1 MHKPISFRSGVN
13 PGDVLAVGG
22 LCLVAAGISWSNFL
36 VSNGVILMG
45 LSVPLARADDPG
57 GRLLSTVWRRDLS
70 ALLADPLLRAFWL
83 CFFSVLASGLWSEH
97 LKDWK
102 GFSQMQLPFLL
113 TPVVFQG
120 RREVL
125 NRWLGRVLYLF
136 LGAAVATSLWVL
148 SDFVQHQ
155 QEYLHGLLKGK
166 PIVHHIS
173 HIRYSMITALATLL
187 CLHAVVQQKPL
198 PMRNGLALA
207 ALLGLYF
214 FGFTHLLSAKTGLL
228 TLYGGILLYGLLAMR
243 MPGSRTRMLSI
254 AAVLLVAAVVL
265 AMLLPSLQNKFFYTI
280 WQVGEY
286 LRGKWLNYSDIERW
300 VSIRMGLEMIRQ
312 EPLLG
317 SGIGDLYTATAQVYQ
332 ECLASEFYKLPHN
345 QFVFTWAFTGL
356 FGLGS
361 LMAAIRHSAGSRN
374 WWSLPVLPAVQC
386 VLLGSFMVEYTLG
399 TQIGCTLYV
408 FATLL
413 SWLYIRKF
421 KLTNVS

>member
-1 MHKPISFRSGVN
+1 MHKPISIRSGVN

-45 LSVPLARADDPG
+45 LSVPLARTHDPG
-57 GRLLSTVWRRDLS
+57 GRLISTVWRKDLS
-70 ALLADPLLRAFWL
+70 TLLEDPLLQAFWL
-83 CFFSVLASGLWSEH
+83 CFFSMLASGLWSEN
-97 LKDWK
+97 LKDWVW
-102 GFSQMQLPFLL
+102 FSQMQLPFLL
-113 TPVVFQG
+113 APLVFSG
-120 RREVL
+120 RQIVL
-125 NRWLGRVLYLF
+125 TRWLGPALYIF
-136 LGAAVATSLWVL
+136 LGAALATSLWVL
-148 SDFVQHQ
+148 YDFALHS

-166 PIVHHIS
+166 PIVTHIS
-173 HIRYSMITALATLL
+173 HIRYSMVIALATLL
-187 CLHAVVQQKPL
+187 CLHAVVQKIPL
-198 PMRNGLALA
+198 PLRHGPTLA
-207 ALLGLYF
+207 AVLGLYF

-228 TLYGGILLYGLLAMR
+228 TLYGGIFLYGLLVVR
-243 MPGSRTRMLSI
+243 KPGARTRMLRI
-254 AAVLLVAAVVL
+254 AAVLLVAAVAL

-300 VSIRMGLEMIRQ
+300 VSIRLGLEMIRQ

-317 SGIGDLYTATAQVYQ
+317 SGIGDLYTSTAQVYQ

-361 LMAAIRHSAGSRN
+361 LMAAIWHSAGSRN

-413 SWLYIRKF
+413 SWLYVR
-421 KLTNVS
+421 NN